1 MNCDIYRGIVTFNR
15 DIMETVLKIQGN
27 IYIQMRQC
35 GYYFE
40 RQDKGE
46 LAFCRIIGTSKS
58 GYPRFHAY
66 IKTNNVSQETPHQNK
81 FGTGQAIINL
91 HLDQKRPVYK
101 GAPAHGAEYEG
112 KIVEKEAARIKQIL
126 GL

>member
-1 MNCDIYRGIVTFNR
+1 
-15 DIMETVLKIQGN
+15 MEIVLKIQGN
-27 IYIQMRQC
+27 IYILMRQC

-40 RQDKGE
+40 RPARNAPATTSKMLAGAGGQDKEE
-46 LAFCRIIGTSKS
+46 LAFCRIIGASKS

-66 IKTNNVSQETPHQNK
+66 IKINNVSQET
-81 FGTGQAIINL
+81 IINL

-101 GAPAHGAEYEG
+101 GVPAHSAEYDSEAV
-112 KIVEKEAARIKQIL
+112 KKEIVRIKQTL

>member
-1 MNCDIYRGIVTFNR
+1 
-15 DIMETVLKIQGN
+15 MEIVLKIQGN
-27 IYIQMRQC
+27 IYILMRQC

-66 IKTNNVSQETPHQNK
+66 VHPVKSLRSK
-81 FGTGQAIINL
+81 FNRVKIDDFSRGTIINL
-91 HLDQKRPVYK
+91 HLDQKKPVYK
-101 GAPAHGAEYEG
+101 GAPAHSAEYEG
-112 KIVEKEAARIKQIL
+112 KVIKKEAERIKQVL